1 VDLSTGRIDTAPFY
15 FLEMNTR
22 LQVEHPVTEEVVGVD
37 LVRAQIIVASGD
49 PLPWRQVDLTQR
61 GHAIEARVYAE
72 DPAHGFLPQAGPLLL
87 YREPRMP
94 GVRVD
99 AGVVE
104 GDEVSV
110 HYDPMLAKVIASG
123 ESRGQAIA
131 RLEAALRRFPVLGI
145 RTNIPFLLRIVGDP
159 LFRDGRV
166 HTGFLDG
173 EGAALAQSI
182 DLPPPAFV
190 IAAIEAAATS
200 GVGQGVADRSRTENW
215 DPWVRLNGWRP

>member
-1 VDLSTGRIDTAPFY
+1 
-15 FLEMNTR
+15 
-22 LQVEHPVTEEVVGVD
+22 
-37 LVRAQIIVASGD
+37 
-49 PLPWRQVDLTQR
+49 
-61 GHAIEARVYAE
+61 
-72 DPAHGFLPQAGPLLL
+72 
-87 YREPRMP
+87 MP

-159 LFRDGRV
+159 LFRDGHV

-173 EGAALAQSI
+173 DGAALAQTI
-182 DLPPPAFV
+182 DSPPPAFV
-190 IAAIEAAATS
+190 IAAIEAAAAS
-200 GVGQGVADRSRTENW
+200 DAGKGVADRSRSENW